1 MDEIKKHLDK
11 LISLCNKYNVDKLY
25 VFGSA
30 LTSSFDKENSDIDLL
45 VNLSIVDSIERG
57 EALIGLWSD
66 LETVFNRK
74 VDLVTEDSIRNPYLK
89 SNIDYTKKLI
99 YEREEVPV

>member
-57 EALIGLWSD
+57 EALIGLWND
-66 LETVFNRK
+66 LEAVFNRK

-89 SNIDYTKKLI
+89 SNIDHTKKLI